1 MKHSA
6 KSKADMINKLKIVEE
21 ETDES
26 IGWLEMIQDRFKIN
40 KSLWRKITSVKL
52 FAFLFCY
59 KN

>member
-1 MKHSA
+1 
-6 KSKADMINKLKIVEE
+6 MINKLKIVEE